1 MRLRRFTDTVVPARL
16 APDQSRGYLVAIG
29 VFAGLD
35 TEQRLARRLLSLCP
49 QRAQVCFLVAGEL
62 DTRALD
68 EIENALLALG
78 AGGVRRVHL
87 ASRADAER
95 SETLGAIENTD
106 IVVLATIHPLK
117 LTTLIGGTSLAKL
130 LRRRNAD
137 GTPIAGL
144 GAGAAALTEH
154 MLASGESGA
163 TPRMGAVTL
172 APGLGLTNRVVIDQG
187 GAASDRIGRL
197 LGALALNPF
206 ALGLGLDADTAAFVG
221 PDNVL
226 EVVGHGG
233 VTLVDPSDVGP
244 TNITE
249 AGPQAPISITNLHLH
264 VLVHGTRYDLDFR
277 RPL

>member
-1 MRLRRFTDTVVPARL
+1 VPARL
-16 APDQSRGYLVAIG
+16 APDQSRGHLVAIG

-35 TEQRLARRLLSLCP
+35 NEQRLTRRLLSTCS
-49 QRAQVCFLVAGEL
+49 QRAQVTFLIAGEA
-62 DTRALD
+62 DTRGLD
-68 EIENALLALG
+68 DMESALLANG
-78 AGGVRRVHL
+78 AGGVRRVL
-87 ASRADAER
+87 LSARAEAER
-95 SETLGAIENTD
+95 PETLGAVEHADLI
-106 IVVLATIHPLK
+106 VLAAVHPLK

-144 GAGAAALTEH
+144 GPGAATLSEH
-154 MLASGESGA
+154 MMAGGDGGL
-163 TPRMGAVTL
+163 TPRMGAITL

-206 ALGLGLDADTAAFVG
+206 ALGLGLDADTAAFIG

-233 VTLVDPSDVGP
+233 ITLVDPSDVDHS
-244 TNITE
+244 NITE